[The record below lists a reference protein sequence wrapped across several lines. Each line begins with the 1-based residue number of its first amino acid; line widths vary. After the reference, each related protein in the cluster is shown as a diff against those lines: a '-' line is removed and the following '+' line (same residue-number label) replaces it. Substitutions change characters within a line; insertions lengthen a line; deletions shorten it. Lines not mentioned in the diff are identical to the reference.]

1 MLERLQFYIDG
12 KWVDPVEPK
21 TLDVINPATE
31 EPIARISLGSKKDVD
46 KAVAAARRAFETYS
60 KTSREERI
68 ALFQKIIAAYQK
80 RYGEIAETI
89 SKEMGA
95 PTRLSQ
101 AAQAATGIGH
111 FNQIL
116 QILKDYQFEEV
127 RGSTAIV
134 REPVGVCGF
143 ITPWNWPINQ
153 ITCKVAPALAAGCTM
168 VLKPSEIAPL
178 NAILFAEVLH
188 EAGVPPGVFNLVNG
202 DGPTVGEAMSAHPGI
217 DMMSFTGSTRAGIAV
232 AKAAAETVKR
242 VAQELGG
249 KSANIVLED
258 ADLQKAVAG
267 GVMQMMTNSG
277 QSCNAPSRMFVPRK
291 KQDEAIAIAKAAA
304 EKVKVGDP
312 FAEGTTIGPVV
323 SETQFNKIQGLIKK
337 GIDEGATLVTGGLGR
352 PEGLNRGYYVR
363 PTVFANVTNDMTIA
377 REEIFGPVLS
387 MLPYDSEADAVSM
400 ANDTVYG
407 LSGYVQSGSL
417 EHARKVASQLRTGNV
432 HLNGAGADFTAPFG
446 GYKQSGNGREWGDF
460 GFEEFLEVK
469 AVLGYAEKAA

>member
-95 PTRLSQ
+95 TTRISPT
-101 AAQAATGIGH
+101 APAATGIGH
-111 FNQIL
+111 LNQVL

-127 RGSTAIV
+127 RGQTAIV

-178 NAILFAEVLH
+178 NAMLFADVLH
-188 EAGVPPGVFNLVNG
+188 EAGVPPGVFNLVN
-202 DGPTVGEAMSAHPGI
+202 
-217 DMMSFTGSTRAGIAV
+217 
-232 AKAAAETVKR
+232 
-242 VAQELGG
+242 
-249 KSANIVLED
+249 
-258 ADLQKAVAG
+258 
-267 GVMQMMTNSG
+267 
-277 QSCNAPSRMFVPRK
+277 
-291 KQDEAIAIAKAAA
+291 
-304 EKVKVGDP
+304 
-312 FAEGTTIGPVV
+312 
-323 SETQFNKIQGLIKK
+323 
-337 GIDEGATLVTGGLGR
+337 
-352 PEGLNRGYYVR
+352 
-363 PTVFANVTNDMTIA
+363 
-377 REEIFGPVLS
+377 
-387 MLPYDSEADAVSM
+387 
-400 ANDTVYG
+400 
-407 LSGYVQSGSL
+407 
-417 EHARKVASQLRTGNV
+417 
-432 HLNGAGADFTAPFG
+432 
-446 GYKQSGNGREWGDF
+446 
-460 GFEEFLEVK
+460 
-469 AVLGYAEKAA
+469 